1 MSDSSST
8 ILVIVLASTD
18 KYCLNEYSIRHFKMR
33 VFQYFIYLSY
43 STGDI
48 FKIDLVS
55 WSHLSFQLPCL
66 LALWGDIA
74 LCPTS
79 PRRPLMDNRDCLSP
93 VSLANWLW
101 FNLRASWVRE
111 KGSERGKNWRQG
123 KMICTQLSLLYA
135 KLWWNHILTK
145 YICIC
150 IAMWDIS
157 RLAVW
162 RNHALEKKGEQIYL
176 CGSICLLF
184 LTGWSSHPEQVH
196 PLVHTALHHLILS
209 GASRSDRFH
218 ALHFNWVQTF

>member
-111 KGSERGKNWRQG
+111 KGSERGKNWRQFFASSN
-123 KMICTQLSLLYA
+123 IDFLLSKCVCKDRFA
-135 KLWWNHILTK
+135 
-145 YICIC
+145 
-150 IAMWDIS
+150 S
-157 RLAVW
+157 
-162 RNHALEKKGEQIYL
+162 
-176 CGSICLLF
+176 SLF
-184 LTGWSSHPEQVH
+184 LYSENYFTDFYCE
-196 PLVHTALHHLILS
+196 
-209 GASRSDRFH
+209 
-218 ALHFNWVQTF
+218 HFQTS